1 MKLTLESINFINLF
15 EKITRARV
23 KDCIIED
30 KKLIFIVNDQD
41 LSKAIGKDGL
51 NVKKIKNLTK
61 KDIQIIGFSEDIVKF
76 VSNLI
81 YPNKADEIKFD
92 DKIVNILVKDNVIKG
107 KIYGRDKSNLK
118 RMNEITKRYFD
129 VDNIKIS

>member
-1 MKLTLESINFINLF
+1 MKFTQDSINLINLF

-92 DKIVNILVKDNVIKG
+92 DKIVNILVKDNVIK
-107 KIYGRDKSNLK
+107 
-118 RMNEITKRYFD
+118 
-129 VDNIKIS
+129 